1 MPPPARRIESRTPT
15 IVAVELSTL
24 GEPLTMEITSTENIS
39 LHGARVVTKRR
50 WQPNDRVLVNSLR
63 GDLRSRARVVYCE
76 ALQKN
81 GFAIGLE
88 LFSQVGSLGLTL
100 R

>member
-1 MPPPARRIESRTPT
+1 MAKEPEPRIDVNLPIRVFGMDAEGRPFSQKAYAR
-15 IVAVELSTL
+15 
-24 GEPLTMEITSTENIS
+24 NIS

-63 GDLRSRARVVYCE
+63 GELRSRARVVYCE

-81 GFAIGLE
+81 AFAIGLE
-88 LFSQVGSLGLTL
+88 LFSQVGRLRLTL